1 MTESPSLAFRD
12 ERQVS
17 ERRCVREMDPSG
29 RAAPQF
35 EMREVQNGT
44 GGTSLRFTGYASV
57 VGKPYEM
64 QDMAGSYNET
74 VDPKAF
80 NRTLEHGA
88 DVSFLCNHGG
98 VTMARTK
105 AGTLKLS
112 ADATGLYTE
121 ATLNPSRGDVQI
133 VRAAVAD
140 GDLDEMSMAFR
151 VLRQD
156 WDAEYENRLI
166 TECSLHK
173 GDVSVVNYAA
183 SEHTAG
189 LVDIRGR
196 QGLANTGRPL
206 PKAIVL
212 PDYTREARQRLARAR
227 VGPFR
232 ARRAS

>member
-1 MTESPSLAFRD
+1 MTESPNLAFRD
-12 ERQVS
+12 ERQTS
-17 ERRCVREMDPSG
+17 ERRCIREMDPNS
-29 RAAPQF
+29 RVAPQF

-44 GGTSLRFTGYASV
+44 GGTSLRFSGYASV

-64 QDMAGSYNET
+64 QDMAGTYNET
-74 VDPKAF
+74 IDPKAF
-80 NRTLEHGA
+80 KRTLDAGA
-88 DVSFLCNHGG
+88 DVSFLCNHAG

-112 ADATGLYTE
+112 SDATGLYTE

-133 VRAAVAD
+133 VRAAVQD

-156 WDAEYENRLI
+156 WTEDYTKRLI
-166 TECSLHK
+166 TEGSLHK

-196 QGLANTGRPL
+196 QGLVDTGRPL

-212 PDYTREARQRLARAR
+212 PDYTREARQRLRLARI
-227 VGPFR
+227 GPFR